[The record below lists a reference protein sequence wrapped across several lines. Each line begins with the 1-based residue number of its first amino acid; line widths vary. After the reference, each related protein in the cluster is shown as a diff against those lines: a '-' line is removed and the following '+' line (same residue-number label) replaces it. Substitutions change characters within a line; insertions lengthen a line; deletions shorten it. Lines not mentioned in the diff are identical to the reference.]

1 MGERAVAE
9 SKPPVPACVLSCL
22 EQAVWRSSQLKMDE
36 EHYAFRSRSRSLPAA
51 LLREGSAQAQGKLPS
66 GAASKKPG
74 CVAGRTS
81 PEAWDLA
88 LPGRAVRPL
97 TYITHPSSEELLRS
111 EGGTDCSRRAAVF
124 PRSLLPGAREKRAPV
139 SSA

>member
-1 MGERAVAE
+1 MGEQAVAE

-51 LLREGSAQAQGKLPS
+51 LLREGSAQAQRKLPS

-74 CVAGRTS
+74 CVAGRPLQKPGTW
-81 PEAWDLA
+81 PYLA
-88 LPGRAVRPL
+88 GR
-97 TYITHPSSEELLRS
+97 
-111 EGGTDCSRRAAVF
+111 
-124 PRSLLPGAREKRAPV
+124 
-139 SSA
+139 